1 MTNETETQ
9 TRLRRAKESVAAYQ
23 SAENEA
29 RKALAD
35 AIEST
40 RRAREKYEALFVAE
54 ENLERARKLKQYSHC
69 TA

>member
-1 MTNETETQ
+1 MTRETENQ
-9 TRLRRAKESVAAYQ
+9 TRLRRAKEALVALQA
-23 SAENEA
+23 AEAEA

-40 RRAREKYEALFVAE
+40 KRARAKYEELFCNE
-54 ENLERARKLKQYSHC
+54 ENAERARRLKDYYHG